1 MAANGRTNMN
11 EIPGAHRL
19 RPFEEGL
26 RSLNA
31 ALQEMGSLVA
41 QSIHRSVL
49 SLVEKN
55 EDYAHQ
61 VLRDESRIDQLEIQ
75 IDDLATSVIAREA
88 PVAGDMRFVVTA
100 IKINTDL
107 ERMGDLAV
115 NVVERSLSLMRQ
127 PDIAGF
133 VNFTEIAN
141 LVESMVLGSL
151 EAFVE
156 RDAQKARKI
165 LDSDDQVDKLRTAI
179 SQQMIALMHSDSS
192 YIQRALDNIFIA
204 RSLERIA
211 DHATNV
217 AEDVIFMVQGI
228 DVRHPAARV

>member
-1 MAANGRTNMN
+1 M
-11 EIPGAHRL
+11 
-19 RPFEEGL
+19 
-26 RSLNA
+26 
-31 ALQEMGSLVA
+31 VA

-49 SLVEKN
+49 SLAEKN

-61 VLRDESRIDQLEIQ
+61 VLRDESLIDQMEIQ
-75 IDDLATSVIAREA
+75 IDELATSVIAREA

-115 NVVERSLSLMRQ
+115 NIVERSLSLMHQ
-127 PDIAGF
+127 PAVAGTVDFNDIC
-133 VNFTEIAN
+133 N
-141 LVESMVLGSL
+141 LVESMVLGVL
-151 EAFVE
+151 DAFVQ
-156 RDAQKARKI
+156 RDAKKATAI
-165 LDSDDQVDKLRTAI
+165 LESDNQVDKLRNAI
-179 SQQMIALMHSDSS
+179 TQQMIALMQSDTS

-228 DVRHPAARV
+228 DVRHPAARA